1 MRYQLCTGQGG
12 GPQARVEGPGLRK
25 AQLGRSGGADGA
37 GLGTALKRALV
48 RDFVLAT

>member
-1 MRYQLCTGQGG
+1 MSGR
-12 GPQARVEGPGLRK
+12 PWPGE

-37 GLGTALKRALV
+37 ELGPALQRALV